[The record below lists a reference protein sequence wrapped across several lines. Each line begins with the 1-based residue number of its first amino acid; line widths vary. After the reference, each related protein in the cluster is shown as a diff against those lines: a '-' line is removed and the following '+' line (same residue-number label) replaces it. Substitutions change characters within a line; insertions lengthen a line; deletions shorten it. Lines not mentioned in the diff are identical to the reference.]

1 MEINRQNYETYF
13 LLWVD
18 GELSNQQQNDVEQFI
33 DNNPDLAIELALL
46 QEAKLPI
53 DHAITFSGK
62 ESLLKIE
69 SPALSLNTYED
80 YFLLY
85 IDNELSKKEK
95 QEVELF
101 VLQHPAL
108 QAEFLLLQQTILTN
122 ETIVFANKEL
132 LYKKEEKEKPV
143 IYFNWRTVAIAAA
156 LIGLIFSIWMIVPNN
171 LLKLSNNQIAKTKN
185 TIIPSTIKSVPLI
198 AEELLAAKP
207 INSKTNL
214 NSLNKNESIN
224 NTQKIITSAPTENVN
239 NSNEILATTK
249 KSPIPDK
256 SQLESVNA
264 TSITGVDNNTA
275 PIIAANE
282 KNKAITAS
290 LIDVPEQ
297 PSIFKQTVYREL
309 DTDESSSSLY
319 VGSLEINKD
328 KLRGFFRKAGTIFRS
343 KSRQI
348 EDKTD
353 TNK

>member
-53 DHAITFSGK
+53 DNAITFSGK

-69 SPALSLNTYED
+69 SPALSLTTYED

-224 NTQKIITSAPTENVN
+224 IKIN
-239 NSNEILATTK
+239 
-249 KSPIPDK
+249 
-256 SQLESVNA
+256 
-264 TSITGVDNNTA
+264 
-275 PIIAANE
+275 
-282 KNKAITAS
+282 
-290 LIDVPEQ
+290 
-297 PSIFKQTVYREL
+297 
-309 DTDESSSSLY
+309 
-319 VGSLEINKD
+319 
-328 KLRGFFRKAGTIFRS
+328 
-343 KSRQI
+343 
-348 EDKTD
+348 
-353 TNK
+353 